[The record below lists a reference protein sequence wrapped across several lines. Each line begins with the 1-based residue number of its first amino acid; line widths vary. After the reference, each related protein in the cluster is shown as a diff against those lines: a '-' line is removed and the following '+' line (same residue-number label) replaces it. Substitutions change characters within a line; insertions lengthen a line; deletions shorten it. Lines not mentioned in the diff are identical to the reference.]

1 MKQFSSKESRINFID
16 INPQYKDAI
25 VFIHGNSHSS
35 KAYGEQ
41 MNIDLLDQYRLIFL
55 DLPGHGESSTTPVYS
70 LKVLAQLISDL
81 ITELDLKSFIIAGHS
96 LGGHIA
102 INTLSTNI
110 TPKALFLFG
119 TPPLKNPFDP
129 NAFIFNPNARA
140 LGQAVSTEEEVHLF
154 MDEMNYS
161 SKQKLHAISD
171 YHNTDSRFRAD
182 ILADVVIGKNENEI
196 HLLKSFSG
204 DVMFLLA
211 SRERLINNDYI
222 RHEFFPGTHF
232 SEIDSG
238 HSPHVERPEE
248 FNVIL
253 SNFCRFVF
261 YKNFFNLSQ
270 HESNQDEQRN

>member
-1 MKQFSSKESRINFID
+1 MKQFSSKKIRIDFID

-35 KAYGEQ
+35 KAYAAQ
-41 MNIDLLDQYRLIFL
+41 MSTDLLDQYRLIFL
-55 DLPGHGESSTTPVYS
+55 DLPGHGESSTAPIYS

-102 INTLSTNI
+102 INTLSTDI

-161 SKQKLHAISD
+161 NKQKLHAISD

-182 ILADVVIGKNENEI
+182 ILADVAIGKNENEV

-222 RHEFFPGTHF
+222 RHEFFPETHF

-248 FNVIL
+248 FNMIL

>member
-35 KAYGEQ
+35 KAYAEQ